1 MPRLE
6 MPLREMHVPGILA
19 RQAQLYGDRP
29 LVHFGGET
37 MTFASAHAG
46 AQRAAAELTALGVER
61 GDFVGMFLPNSLG
74 FLDLYLGL
82 CELGAVMVPVNT
94 AYRGY
99 MLEYLLNDTAC
110 SVLFVHPD
118 FLHEVVASEAQLE
131 HLQTVVVSGI
141 SAAEATEWRG
151 RFERLELR
159 RVEEI
164 EAVTPPNQTITQN
177 DINCVIYTSGTT
189 GPSKGVLITNG
200 HAIAKALEVIEI
212 CDIVEDDV
220 IYSPLPLFHSMALLR
235 GVLAGLVSGAS
246 VVLRD
251 RFSASI
257 FWQEAREFGVTVG
270 HCVFSIPKILEKSEP
285 GPDDRN
291 HKVRLMYNA
300 TYDAAF
306 EERFGVR
313 LVEGYGLTEAGV
325 SMFMR
330 PDDPPHPGSC
340 GRLSEDWEV
349 RLVDENEEPVP
360 VGEIGEILMRPRHPH
375 RMTPGY
381 LNKADV
387 TVQQFRNLWLHTGD
401 LATVE
406 ADGFY
411 YFKDRKKDAIRRR
424 GENVSS
430 WELERILTSH
440 HGVEDAAAVPY
451 PSDLGEEEIRVVVT
465 RFPGVEVEMDD
476 LVAYCEQRMPDFMVP
491 RFFEI
496 RDELPRTP
504 TGRVEKYRLRE
515 EGLGADAFDRGDRRP
530 VRKTR

>member
-1 MPRLE
+1 
-6 MPLREMHVPGILA
+6 MHVPGILA
-19 RQAQLYGDRP
+19 RQAQHYGDRP
-29 LVHFGGET
+29 LVHFGDET
-37 MTFASAHAG
+37 MTFASAYEG
-46 AQRAAAELTALGVER
+46 ARRAAGELTALGVKQ
-61 GDFVGMFLPNSLG
+61 GDFVGLFLPNSLA
-74 FLDLYLGL
+74 FLDLYFGL

-99 MLEYLLNDTAC
+99 MLEYLLNDTGC
-110 SVLFVHPD
+110 TVLLVHPD
-118 FLHEVVASEAQLE
+118 LLHEVVASESLLD
-131 HLQTVVVSGI
+131 HLQTVVVGGLSPDQ
-141 SAAEATEWRG
+141 AAEWRP
-151 RFERLELR
+151 RFKRLDLR
-159 RVEEI
+159 RAEEI
-164 EAVTPPNQTITQN
+164 ERVTPPDVAITQN

-212 CDIVEDDV
+212 CDIVESDV

-235 GVLAGLVSGAS
+235 GVLAGLVSGSS

-251 RFSASI
+251 RFSASV
-257 FWQEAREFGVTVG
+257 FWQEAREFGVTVA

-285 GPDDRN
+285 SPDDRN

-306 EERFGVR
+306 EARFGVR
-313 LVEGYGLTEAGV
+313 LIEGYGLTEAGV

-330 PDDPPHPGSC
+330 ADAPPRPGSC

-349 RLVDENEEPVP
+349 RLVDENEQPVP

-401 LATVE
+401 LATVDE
-406 ADGFY
+406 EGFY

-430 WELERILTSH
+430 WELERILVSH
-440 HGVEDAAAVPY
+440 PGVEDAAAVPY
-451 PSDLGEEEIRVVVT
+451 PSELGEEEIRIVVT
-465 RFPGVEVEMDD
+465 RFEDVDVAMDD

-491 RFFEI
+491 RYFEI

-515 EGLGADAFDRGDRRP
+515 EGLGPGAFDRGDRRP
-530 VRKTR
+530 VRKVR